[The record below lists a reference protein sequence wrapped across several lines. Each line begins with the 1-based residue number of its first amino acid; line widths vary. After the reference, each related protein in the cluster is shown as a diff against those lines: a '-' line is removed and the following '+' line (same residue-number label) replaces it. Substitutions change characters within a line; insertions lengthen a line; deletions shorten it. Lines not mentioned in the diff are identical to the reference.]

1 MVRALHPSLIAAS
14 WLVICL
20 SLGLAG
26 CAPGSAID
34 QLPGNIGLP
43 ADAPARPT
51 TPYQYPAV
59 HDMPPERATPT
70 MSEAEQVRLE
80 RELQAARDRQEGKVG
95 PAKKAVPAAKN
106 KPADAKSEQTS
117 GAKTNP

>member
-1 MVRALHPSLIAAS
+1 
-14 WLVICL
+14 
-20 SLGLAG
+20 
-26 CAPGSAID
+26 
-34 QLPGNIGLP
+34 
-43 ADAPARPT
+43 
-51 TPYQYPAV
+51 
-59 HDMPPERATPT
+59 

-95 PAKKAVPAAKN
+95 PKVGPAKKAAPAAKN